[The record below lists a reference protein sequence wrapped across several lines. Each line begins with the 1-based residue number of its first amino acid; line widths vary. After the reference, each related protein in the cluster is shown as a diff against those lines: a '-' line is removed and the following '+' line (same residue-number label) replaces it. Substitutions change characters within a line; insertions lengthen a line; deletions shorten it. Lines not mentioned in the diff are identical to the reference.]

1 MSADRFKVLVGKVSA
16 GATLSAAEAGD
27 AFDAIMDGKVG
38 EAQLAAFLTALHMRG
53 ETVEEIAAAADA
65 LRARALTVDA
75 PVGAIDTCG
84 TGGDGL
90 GTLNISTAAAIVT
103 AACDVKIAKHG
114 NRAQS
119 SKSGSADVL
128 AALGVKI
135 DLTPQQVSHCID
147 EAGLG
152 FLFAPAHHNAMR
164 HVGPV
169 RQQLGFRTVFN
180 LLGPLCNPARV
191 KRQLVGVFA
200 EQWLEPLA
208 RVLNT
213 LGTERAWVVHGSDGL
228 DELTVTGSTHV
239 VELNQGQTRR
249 FTIDPASVGLATH
262 RLDAL
267 FGGDAPS
274 NAAAISRL
282 LDGETGA
289 YRDIVC
295 LNAGAALLIA
305 DKTATLK
312 DGVAMAQRAIDDG
325 RARAALAKLVA
336 VSNAETA
343 GVLDKIA
350 VYKRREIAAGQAAIP
365 LAEMETRAKQAPP
378 VRPFA
383 DALRTASGKSG
394 GFALIAEIKKAS
406 PSKGIIRQNFDPP
419 ALGRAYENGGAAC
432 LSVLTDGPSFQG
444 ANEFLTE
451 ARNATRLPALR
462 KDFLFEP
469 YQVVEARALGADCIL
484 IIMAAVT
491 DQEAQILNATALQWG
506 MDVLVEVHDRAELER
521 ALKLAPKL
529 VGINNRNL
537 KTFETSLSVTEE
549 LAPLVPKSA
558 IAVSESGIN
567 AHADLV
573 RLSKAGVR
581 AFLVGESLM
590 RQSDVTAATRALLK
604 GAA

>member
-1 MSADRFKVLVGKVSA
+1 MSADHFKALVGKVSS
-16 GATLSAAEAGD
+16 GAVLTFAEAGD
-27 AFDAIMDGKVG
+27 AFDAIMDGKVS
-38 EAQLAAFLTALHMRG
+38 EVQVAAFLTALHMRG

-75 PVGAIDTCG
+75 PADAIDTCG

-90 GTLNISTAAAIVT
+90 GTLNISTAATIVT
-103 AACDVKIAKHG
+103 AACGVRIAKHG

-135 DLTPQQVSHCID
+135 DLTPQQVSRCIN

-152 FLFAPAHHNAMR
+152 FLFAPAHHSAMK

-169 RQQLGFRTVFN
+169 RQQLGFRTIFN

-191 KRQLVGVFA
+191 KRQLIGVFA
-200 EQWLEPLA
+200 EQWIEPLA
-208 RVLNT
+208 RVLHS

-228 DELTVTGSTHV
+228 DELTVTGPTHV
-239 VELNQGQTRR
+239 VELDHGKVRR
-249 FTIDPASVGLATH
+249 LTVTPGDVGLGVY

-267 FGGDAPS
+267 LGGDAAT
-274 NAAAISRL
+274 NAAAIERL
-282 LDGETGA
+282 LAGETGA

-295 LNAGAALLIA
+295 LNAGAALLVA
-305 DKTATLK
+305 GKAASLS

-325 RARAALAKLVA
+325 RARATLARLVA
-336 VSNAETA
+336 ASNADGAT
-343 GVLDKIA
+343 VLERIA
-350 VYKRREIAAGQAAIP
+350 AYKRKEIVAAQATVP
-365 LAEMETRAKQAPP
+365 LAEMEARAKRAPA

-383 DALRTASGKSG
+383 EALSKDGGKR
-394 GFALIAEIKKAS
+394 FALIAEIKKAS
-406 PSKGIIRQNFDPP
+406 PSKGIIRPQFDPP
-419 ALGRAYENGGAAC
+419 ALAHAYETGGAAC

-444 ANEFLTE
+444 ANEFLVQ
-451 ARNATRLPALR
+451 ARAATRLPVLR
-462 KDFLFEP
+462 KDFLFDP

-491 DQEAQILNATALQWG
+491 DQEAQVLNATALQWG
-506 MDVLVEVHDRAELER
+506 MDVLVEVHDRFELER
-521 ALKLAPKL
+521 ALKLGPKL

-537 KTFETSLSVTEE
+537 KTFETSLAVTEE

-558 IAVSESGIN
+558 IVVSESGIN
-567 AHADLV
+567 TYDDLV
-573 RLSKAGVR
+573 RLSRVGVR

-590 RQSDVTAATRALLK
+590 RQNDVAAATRALLK